1 MSRVPQTAVLLTVL
15 CSAACNDRES
25 PPTAPPEPTVSAA
38 ADISPDTRQ
47 FGLGLLIGGALTGI
61 VTAGLCSTMLGSRRC
76 WDENEAGVKTRPG

>member
-47 FGLGLLIGGALTGI
+47 LEGLARRFAL
-61 VTAGLCSTMLGSRRC
+61 ALK
-76 WDENEAGVKTRPG
+76 NPGFRA